1 MKNVNAMEVSA
12 VVGTGY
18 LKRSY
23 QKNFLIAE
31 LILVMAIGLA
41 LAAYALVSSSKES
54 DQPTPWVTDFQPIKL
69 APPPTI
75 QRPPVVIDHPSPPK
89 PPDIGVI
96 EVVDD
101 SSVAFEFTLATRDEL
116 ASYNSN
122 LDTGIGDGTLFIEP
136 AADIEE
142 IVPAP
147 DSFVAYDEAPKA
159 IKFPPARY
167 PEIARKAQIEGRV
180 WLKVLVDANGNV
192 QDVIVALPSGTN
204 AGFEESAVAAA
215 RDSKWRPAMQN
226 KQPVVVWVSYE
237 VRFKLK

>member
-192 QDVIVALPSGTN
+192 QDVIVALP
-204 AGFEESAVAAA
+204 
-215 RDSKWRPAMQN
+215 
-226 KQPVVVWVSYE
+226 
-237 VRFKLK
+237 